1 MLFVLSISAMFTR
14 HWLSVTQF
22 QWDTVARPNSWVTL
36 IFCLLLFIF
45 TMTFLTFR
53 RKLTLIFR
61 ALFSQRHFSL
71 LQREG
76 KIIEDRS
83 SIFVL
88 AFDLITITIGL
99 AMFCQ
104 TFISE
109 TISKWPFIAY
119 VGLFLA
125 LLLVAYVFK
134 LLCGEVYSRL
144 FDRDK
149 ERITINQYKFIFLTD
164 ISVFLFPMLVLAQ
177 YSGLRPVYYLIA
189 VVLVIL
195 FVIWTYRLLKI
206 NSMKGHRFQF
216 FLYFCTLEILPW
228 AVFLKV
234 LLNA

>member
-1 MLFVLSISAMFTR
+1 MFTR

-22 QWDTVARPNSWVTL
+22 QWDAVVRPNSWITL
-36 IFCLLLFIF
+36 IFCLLLFVF

-76 KIIEDRS
+76 KIIEDRR

-88 AFDLITITIGL
+88 AFDLITITTGL
-99 AMFCQ
+99 TMFCG
-104 TFISE
+104 TFIPQAV
-109 TISKWPFIAY
+109 SKWPFIAY

-125 LLLVAYVFK
+125 ILVASYVFK
-134 LLCGEVYSRL
+134 LFCNEVYAFL

-149 ERITINQYKFIFLTD
+149 ERMSVNQYKFIFMTD
-164 ISVFLFPMLVLAQ
+164 ISVFLFPMLILTH
-177 YSGLRPVYYLIA
+177 YSGFHAVYYMIA
-189 VVLVIL
+189 VVFVTL
-195 FVIWTYRLLKI
+195 FAVWIYRMLKI
-206 NSMKGHRFQF
+206 NSMNGHRFHF

-228 AVFLKV
+228 ALFLKV
-234 LLNA
+234 LLSV

>member
-1 MLFVLSISAMFTR
+1 MFTR

-22 QWDTVARPNSWVTL
+22 QWDAVPRPNSWITL

-83 SIFVL
+83 SIFVIV
-88 AFDLITITIGL
+88 FDLLTITTGL
-99 AMFCQ
+99 TMFCNSFFPH
-104 TFISE
+104 TV
-109 TISKWPFIAY
+109 SKWPYISY
-119 VGLFLA
+119 IGLFLA
-125 LLLVAYVFK
+125 LLLAAYIIK
-134 LLCGEVYSRL
+134 LLCNELYSRL

-149 ERITINQYKFIFLTD
+149 ERTSVNQYKFIFMTD
-164 ISVFLFPMLVLAQ
+164 FSVFLFPMLILTH
-177 YSGLRPVYYLIA
+177 YTGLRIVYYLIA
-189 VVLVIL
+189 GVLAVL
-195 FVIWTYRLLKI
+195 FSIWTYRLLKI
-206 NSMKGHRFQF
+206 NSMGGHRFQF

-228 AVFLKV
+228 AILFKV
-234 LLNA
+234 LLII

>member
-1 MLFVLSISAMFTR
+1 MFTR

-22 QWDTVARPNSWVTL
+22 QWDVVTRPNSWITL

-83 SIFVL
+83 SVFVL
-88 AFDLITITIGL
+88 AFDLITITTGL
-99 AMFCQ
+99 VMFCN
-104 TFISE
+104 TF
-109 TISKWPFIAY
+109 TPGAVSKWPFIAY

-125 LLLVAYVFK
+125 LLLAAYVFK
-134 LLCGEVYSRL
+134 LFCNEVYANL

-149 ERITINQYKFIFLTD
+149 ERTTLNQYKFIFMTD
-164 ISVFLFPMLVLAQ
+164 FSVFLFPMLILTH
-177 YSGLRPVYYLIA
+177 YSGLRAVYYIIA
-189 VVLVIL
+189 VVFIAL
-195 FVIWTYRLLKI
+195 FAVWIYRMFKI
-206 NSMKGHRFQF
+206 NSMSGHRFHF

-228 AVFLKV
+228 TLFLKV
-234 LLNA
+234 LLSV

>member
-1 MLFVLSISAMFTR
+1 MFTR

-22 QWDTVARPNSWVTL
+22 QWDTVPRPNSWITL

-83 SIFVL
+83 SIFL
-88 AFDLITITIGL
+88 IAFDLLTITTGL
-99 AMFCQ
+99 TMFCGS
-104 TFISE
+104 FFPLAV
-109 TISKWPFIAY
+109 SKWPYISY
-119 VGLFLA
+119 IGLFLA
-125 LLLVAYVFK
+125 LLLAAYIIK
-134 LLCGEVYSRL
+134 LLCNELYSRL

-149 ERITINQYKFIFLTD
+149 ERTSVNQYKFIFMTD
-164 ISVFLFPMLVLAQ
+164 FSVFLFPMLILTH
-177 YSGLRPVYYLIA
+177 YTGLHIVYYLIA
-189 VVLVIL
+189 GVLVVLFSIC
-195 FVIWTYRLLKI
+195 TYRLLKI
-206 NSMKGHRFQF
+206 NSMGGHRFQF

-228 AVFLKV
+228 AILFKV
-234 LLNA
+234 LLII

>member
-1 MLFVLSISAMFTR
+1 MFTR

-99 AMFCQ
+99 VMFCG
-104 TFISE
+104 TF
-109 TISKWPFIAY
+109 TPHAVSKWPYIAC

-125 LLLVAYVFK
+125 LLLTAYLLK
-134 LLCGEVYSRL
+134 LFSNEVYAHL
-144 FDRDK
+144 FDRDR
-149 ERITINQYKFIFLTD
+149 ERTTINQYKFIFMTD
-164 ISVFLFPMLVLAQ
+164 FSVFLFPMLILTH
-177 YSGLRPVYYLIA
+177 YSGLRAVYYLIA
-189 VVLVIL
+189 IVFVAL
-195 FVIWTYRLLKI
+195 FAVWIYRMLKI
-206 NSMKGHRFQF
+206 NSMSGHRFHF

-228 AVFLKV
+228 VLFLKV
-234 LLNA
+234 LLNTW